1 MRFLRRSPRDEGTDR
16 WIIVGLGNPGPR
28 YASNRHN
35 IGAMVVDE
43 LVRRGYG
50 ALKSHKSG
58 TLLSERNLDGL
69 SVVVARPTSYMNES
83 GQQVAQL
90 ARWYKVPTE
99 QVIVVYDEIDI
110 PFGDIRIKQGGGT
123 AGHNGVR
130 SIVRH
135 LGSPDFVRVRAG
147 VGRPRGRKEAAD
159 HVLADFSGAEKKQ
172 LDDVI
177 ARAADAAERIVEV
190 GPERAMNDVNTRSS

>member
-1 MRFLRRSPRDEGTDR
+1 MRFLRRSPRDGSDR

-28 YASNRHN
+28 YANNRHN
-35 IGAMVVDE
+35 VGAMVVDE

-58 TLLSERNLDGL
+58 TLLSERSLDGG
-69 SVVVARPTSYMNES
+69 SVVIARPTSYMNES

-90 ARWYKVPTE
+90 ARWYKVPADR
-99 QVIVVYDEIDI
+99 VIVVYDEIDL

-135 LGSPDFVRVRAG
+135 LGSPDFVRVRTG
-147 VGRPRGRKEAAD
+147 VGRPSGRKEAAA
-159 HVLADFSGAEKKQ
+159 HVLADFSAAERRE
-172 LDDVI
+172 LDGLI
-177 ARAADAAERIVEV
+177 SGAADAAERIVEV
-190 GPERAMNDVNTRSS
+190 GAERAMNDVNTRSS